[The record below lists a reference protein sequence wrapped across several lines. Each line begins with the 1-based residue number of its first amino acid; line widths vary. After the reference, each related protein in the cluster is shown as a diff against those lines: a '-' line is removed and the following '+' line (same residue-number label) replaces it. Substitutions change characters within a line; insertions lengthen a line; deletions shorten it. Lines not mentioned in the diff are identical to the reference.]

1 MAPSDQ
7 TGWLCCGVQITT
19 QLSYFHIKSGTVSSC
34 VAIERKAFFC
44 PLANWLYWF
53 WCCCTKST
61 IYGSNRKVEIME
73 TAQYFGFH
81 DEPVSI
87 SR

>member
-34 VAIERKAFFC
+34 VAIERKAFFV
-44 PLANWLYWF
+44 PWPTGYTGSGVAAPSQLYMVLIEKW
-53 WCCCTKST
+53 K
-61 IYGSNRKVEIME
+61 
-73 TAQYFGFH
+73 
-81 DEPVSI
+81 
-87 SR
+87 